1 MIELKIEKI
10 VVEPIE
16 TNCYLILLN
25 NELAVVD
32 PGGEA
37 DKIIVEIEKSFSRHS
52 RGGGNSNLILS
63 KYILLTHGHYDHVMA
78 INDLKK
84 KYGFKVVISE
94 KDKDIEGINLK
105 IGIQTPEIKPDI
117 LAEGATLFIGEKE
130 IQVIETPGH
139 TKGSVC
145 YLVNGS
151 LFSGDTMFHHSHGR
165 TDLPGGSDAEMKKS
179 LKKLMELNNNIKVY
193 PGHGP
198 ETTIGEERKYNG

>member
-16 TNCYLILLN
+16 TKCYLILLN

-94 KDKDIEGINLK
+94 KDKDTEGINRSEEHTSEL
-105 IGIQTPEIKPDI
+105 QTHS
-117 LAEGATLFIGEKE
+117 FISYA
-130 IQVIETPGH
+130 V
-139 TKGSVC
+139 VC
-145 YLVNGS
+145 
-151 LFSGDTMFHHSHGR
+151 
-165 TDLPGGSDAEMKKS
+165 
-179 LKKLMELNNNIKVY
+179 LKKKKKNK
-193 PGHGP
+193 
-198 ETTIGEERKYNG
+198 